1 MSDVV
6 FVVTARDG
14 ADSDVV
20 AVVFVVT
27 AGDGAMSDVV
37 FVVFVVTAQDGAMSD
52 VVFVVTAGDG
62 EALMLFLLLQ
72 FEMELC
78 LMLLLLFL
86 LLQLEMER
94 ALLEGEHQTEM
105 EKLDVDQERID
116 LLKQRQVA
124 LEEQA
129 AHERERV
136 RCHTVVIETKVK
148 VDLLDYPT
156 SKPTG
161 EG

>member
-1 MSDVV
+1 
-6 FVVTARDG
+6 
-14 ADSDVV
+14 
-20 AVVFVVT
+20 
-27 AGDGAMSDVV
+27 
-37 FVVFVVTAQDGAMSD
+37 
-52 VVFVVTAGDG
+52 
-62 EALMLFLLLQ
+62 
-72 FEMELC
+72 
-78 LMLLLLFL
+78 MLLLLFL

-136 RCHTVVIETKVK
+136 RCHHRH
-148 VDLLDYPT
+148 L
-156 SKPTG
+156 
-161 EG
+161 